1 MEASGDEVEAV
12 VVEGGEGGPPL
23 AVNQLLV
30 GRWSEGVEQQ
40 QEQQRRRRRRIDV
53 VSYRIAAMLPQR

>member
-40 QEQQRRRRRRIDV
+40 QEQEQQRRIDV